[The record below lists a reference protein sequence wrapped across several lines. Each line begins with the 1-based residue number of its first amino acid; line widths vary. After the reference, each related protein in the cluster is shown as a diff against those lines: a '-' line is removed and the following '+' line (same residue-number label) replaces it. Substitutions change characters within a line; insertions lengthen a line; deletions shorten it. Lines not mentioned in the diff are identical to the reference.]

1 VRFGEETQE
10 RSQKMKSVE
19 VRRKLTYW
27 QQVFV
32 QSKVNGA
39 SYDGEAL
46 PGQVWSW
53 PKNTY
58 FQRRLQLR
66 QDLSDAGL
74 RLTQRNA

>member
-1 VRFGEETQE
+1 VRFSEKAQE
-10 RSQKMKSVE
+10 RSQKMKPIE
-19 VRRKLTYW
+19 VRRNLTYW
-27 QQVFV
+27 QRVFV

-39 SYDGEAL
+39 SYDGEEL

-66 QDLSDAGL
+66 QDLCDNGPN
-74 RLTQRNA
+74 LTQRDS